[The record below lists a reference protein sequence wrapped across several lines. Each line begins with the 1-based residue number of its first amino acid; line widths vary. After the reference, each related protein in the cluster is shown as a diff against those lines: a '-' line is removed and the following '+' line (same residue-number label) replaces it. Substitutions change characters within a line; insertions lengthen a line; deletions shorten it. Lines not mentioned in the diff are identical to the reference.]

1 MHARAP
7 MTLALPPGL
16 GANEPFSA
24 IRFLRGAKNNP
35 ENTRWNSMSL
45 HFVKRSA
52 GKDTDGSGNTK
63 TKHKKSS
70 TRIPLRSSFFPF
82 KLVFQGGG
90 IGDYIKSTQENDLK
104 RYYKTRQICPI

>member
-52 GKDTDGSGNTK
+52 GKDTDGSGSTQKQNTK
-63 TKHKKSS
+63 SHRQEFHSALLFSPSS
-70 TRIPLRSSFFPF
+70 WCF
-82 KLVFQGGG
+82 KVGELG
-90 IGDYIKSTQENDLK
+90 IT
-104 RYYKTRQICPI
+104 